1 MAERRMPRGL
11 LDPES
16 EAIAEAYE
24 ASPAVRRQLRGLLDV
39 VQRAFSLEPQEQ
51 TAGDTALDVVGG
63 LVPGVSQAMALRDI
77 ERARRAGDPAGMAM
91 AATEFVPFGRI
102 GGALRRDIFIG
113 KNAKTW
119 DAESAQKAQELEKAG
134 FTPEAIW
141 RKTGTFRGPEGEW
154 RQEIPDAMAFKP
166 KVGTPDSNTRFW
178 NVNEAVLHPSM
189 RKAYPEIM
197 EETLTT
203 IERKPF
209 AESGF
214 YQAKVPR
221 TAEAVGLDPEL
232 YVAARDRGG
241 IKSILSHELQHAVQ
255 EAEGFARGG
264 SPRMFEK
271 GVALSERGKGVL
283 EDLRESLGS
292 GSLTSPREIVDN
304 LKYFREGELERIAAK
319 HNFKSADELEK
330 FLKEET
336 LQRDPVEQYKRLA
349 GEAEARAT
357 QARRGMTMEQ
367 RRAKFP
373 YESYD
378 VPIEEL
384 IIRR

>member
-1 MAERRMPRGL
+1 MAMRRENVAAALKYLQDKADLRGRAERAVS
-11 LDPES
+11 LD
-16 EAIAEAYE
+16 
-24 ASPAVRRQLRGLLDV
+24 
-39 VQRAFSLEPQEQ
+39 PQEQ
-51 TAGDTALDVVGG
+51 DLADIAVETGASFI
-63 LVPGVSQAMALRDI
+63 PGVGQALAARDV
-77 ERARRAGDPAGMAM
+77 ERARRADDPAGMAM
-91 AATEFVPFGRI
+91 ASMGAVPGGRLA
-102 GGALRRDIFIG
+102 GLLKRYDPTRAEIFIG

-119 DAESAQKAQELEKAG
+119 DAPAAQKAQELEKAG

-141 RKTGTFRGPEGEW
+141 RKTGTFRGPEGEL

-166 KVGTPDSNTRFW
+166 TVGTPEANTRFW
-178 NVNEAVLHPSM
+178 NVNEAVLHPAM
-189 RKAYPEIM
+189 RKAYPEMM

-221 TAEAVGLDPEL
+221 TDETVGLDPEL
-232 YVAARDRGG
+232 YVAARDRGS
-241 IKSILSHELQHAVQ
+241 IKSILAHELQHAVQ
-255 EAEGFARGG
+255 EAEGFAKGG

-271 GVALSERGKGVL
+271 GVALSERGRGVL
-283 EDLRESLGS
+283 EDLRDSLGS

-304 LKYFREGELERIAAK
+304 FKYFREGELERIAAK
-319 HNFKSADELEK
+319 HKFKTVDELQK